1 MSRPLRIEYAGAWYH
16 VMNRGAAR
24 QVIYLQP
31 AHRQLFLALLGELL
45 ERFGIETHAYCLMD
59 NHYHL
64 LLHTPKGQLSRGMRH
79 LNGLYTQ
86 RFNRR
91 EQRDG
96 ALFRGRYKAILV
108 EADSYLLHVS
118 RYIHRNPLEAGFT
131 EPLERY
137 RWSSYAAYVGYVCP
151 EPWLQRHHVL
161 AMAGGSPEQYAA
173 FVKQA
178 SDRDVDAF
186 YDRQRLKPI
195 LGGETFMVQVTQ
207 DLDTRHME
215 LADARRLPVPPTV
228 AQIVDAVAASYHVK
242 SQVLTDGG
250 RPQGELTTAR
260 NVAMWLCQVHGGLT
274 LSEMAEA
281 FRLGHYTSVSTAIG
295 QVKRRVQSDARLR
308 ERLTDIQQCLD
319 VYKSNT

>member
-1 MSRPLRIEYAGAWYH
+1 
-16 VMNRGAAR
+16 MNRGAAR
-24 QVIYLQP
+24 QAIYLQP
-31 AHRQLFLALLGELL
+31 AHQQLFLALLGELL

-64 LLHTPKGQLSRGMRH
+64 LLHTPKGQLNRGMRH

-108 EADSYLLHVS
+108 EADAYLLQVS

-137 RWSSYAAYVGYVCP
+137 RWSSYAAYVQCVCP
-151 EPWLQRHHVL
+151 EPWLQCHHVL
-161 AMAGGSPEQYAA
+161 AMAGESPQQYGA
-173 FVKQA
+173 FVQQA
-178 SDRDVDAF
+178 GDREVDAF
-186 YDRQRLKPI
+186 YDRRHLKPI
-195 LGGETFMVQVTQ
+195 LGGAAFRAQATQ
-207 DLDTRHME
+207 GLDVRHLE
-215 LADARRLPVPPTV
+215 LADARRLQVPPTV
-228 AQIVDAVAASYHVK
+228 ARIIGAVATSYHVK
-242 SQVLTDGG
+242 PQVLTDGC

-260 NVAMWLCQVHGGLT
+260 NVAMWLCQVQRGLT
-274 LSEMAEA
+274 LTEIAEV

-295 QVKRRVQSDARLR
+295 QVKRSVQSDAGLR
-308 ERLTDIQQCLD
+308 QRLTDIQRCLD
-319 VYKSNT
+319 AGHSNT